1 MSKLSIITI
10 LICFLSSTVLLKAEN
25 VYDLFATGQKEE
37 AINVLKNIVKT
48 DSNLDAKYILGLLYN
63 DASSINLCKID
74 DFCIDENES
83 NYKKAYEIFL
93 DLYENDND
101 PRAAYAIGEYYDNHW
116 VFWPNYKKAFKYY
129 LFAAERGVP
138 EAQYNVANM
147 YEFGDGVKKDL
158 VQSVRWYLQCNQSS
172 LCGAGKEGID
182 DLIAELSSDELDYA
196 LSLVEDTI
204 EEVDIRITAA
214 RSIVVQ

>member
-1 MSKLSIITI
+1 MFS
-10 LICFLSSTVLLKAEN
+10 KAEN
-25 VYDLFATGQKEE
+25 VYDLFATGKKEE
-37 AINVLKNIVKT
+37 AINVLKDIINYE
-48 DSNLDAKYILGLLYN
+48 SNTDAKYILGLLY
-63 DASSINLCKID
+63 
-74 DFCIDENES
+74 
-83 NYKKAYEIFL
+83 YKKAYEIFL

-158 VQSVRWYLQCNQSS
+158 VQSVRWYLQCNKSS

-182 DLIAELSSDELDYA
+182 DLIAELSPDELDYA
-196 LSLVEDTI
+196 LSLVQDTI
-204 EEVDIRITAA
+204 DEVDIRITAA

>member
-1 MSKLSIITI
+1 MSNEKNVTHNLDINMYSFKDILNLFNLNDTFNIEDLGRAKKKVLMLHPDKSKLPSEYFI
-10 LICFLSSTVLLKAEN
+10 F
-25 VYDLFATGQKEE
+25 
-37 AINVLKNIVKT
+37 
-48 DSNLDAKYILGLLYN
+48 
-63 DASSINLCKID
+63 
-74 DFCIDENES
+74 
-83 NYKKAYEIFL
+83 YKKAYEIFL

-158 VQSVRWYLQCNQSS
+158 VQSVRWYLQCNKSS